1 MSEHDWVDREL
12 YPFRPHHLDT
22 PDGRMHYVDEG
33 TGPVVVLVH
42 GTPTWSFLYRDVIR
56 ELSRDHR
63 VVAPDHLGFGLSDKP
78 ADAPY
83 RPEDHAARLALLIG
97 RLGLEDITLVVEDFG
112 GPIGL
117 SYAIERPG
125 NVRALVLMN
134 TWLWSL
140 KGTSAEKMGRLF
152 STALGR
158 FLYTRLN
165 FSPRVILPSA
175 YGDRKKLTK
184 RIHRQYLAPF
194 GSPAERQGAWAFARA
209 LIGSDA
215 WYESLWQRRDR
226 LARQPALL
234 LWGLKDP
241 AFGPAYLARWKEA
254 LPGARVMEFADAGHF
269 VPEEVDPAVLAE
281 AIRAHVAGAAGGNGV
296 PVVEGAAVGPV
307 RRGSATAESGGADLR
322 DARRPEYRESVA
334 RPGPTG
340 RDSTTCGTG
349 GACRRGG
356 ECAAAGQAVSLTG
369 ALRLL
374 WRWARAALAGNGNAA
389 DACPICGEGV
399 GG

>member
-1 MSEHDWVDREL
+1 MSEYDWVDREL

-33 TGPVVVLVH
+33 TGPVVLLVH

-63 VVAPDHLGFGLSDKP
+63 VVAPDHLGFGLSDKSV
-78 ADAPY
+78 AAPY
-83 RPEDHAARLALLIG
+83 RPEDHAARLALLIE

-140 KGTSAEKMGRLF
+140 KGTSSEKAGRLF
-152 STALGR
+152 STAPGR

-165 FSPRVILPSA
+165 FSPRVMLPSA
-175 YGDRKKLTK
+175 FGDRKKLTK

-209 LIGSDA
+209 LVGSDA

-226 LARQPALL
+226 LARKPALL
-234 LWGLKDP
+234 LWGMKDP

-254 LPGARVMEFADAGHF
+254 LPDARVMEFADAGHF
-269 VPEEVDPAVLAE
+269 VPEEVDAAVLAE
-281 AIRAHVAGAAGGNGV
+281 AIRAHVAGAVGGGGAA
-296 PVVEGAAVGPV
+296 VVEGAAG
-307 RRGSATAESGGADLR
+307 
-322 DARRPEYRESVA
+322 
-334 RPGPTG
+334 
-340 RDSTTCGTG
+340 
-349 GACRRGG
+349 
-356 ECAAAGQAVSLTG
+356 
-369 ALRLL
+369 
-374 WRWARAALAGNGNAA
+374 
-389 DACPICGEGV
+389 
-399 GG
+399 